1 MIHSTA
7 QNENIEDST
16 MLECLSEASLFLNT
30 IPKELQ
36 DRQNYLD
43 TNKSYRLEYEQY
55 KKQFTLWLTE
65 ARQKLKSAEDGKND
79 YKNIVSN
86 LENLKVRLILLSY
99 IIHPK
104 FSTSSDLCHCV
115 LTTIPINTIRAIS
128 LNSYCLVL
136 CLISLHNIPNL

>member
-7 QNENIEDST
+7 QNENVEDST

-65 ARQKLKSAEDGKND
+65 AKQKLKSAEDGKND

-86 LENLKVRLILLSY
+86 LENIKVSLILLSY

-115 LTTIPINTIRAIS
+115 LTTFPINTIRAIS
-128 LNSYCLVL
+128 LISYCLVL